1 MTVLAQLDGPLAD
14 PTVRKGVWIG
24 LIWLATLILT
34 RLNGRFF
41 DRVDARLSNYNVP
54 ERRLAK
60 LDFLLDVL
68 LLLLAV
74 FVTLHIL
81 GVSQALWGAVAVT
94 GIAGAMVALA
104 AQRLGQNILAGLVI
118 LFERPFILGDIVE
131 VGGRAGEVEKVTLHS
146 TTLETPDGP
155 KAIIPNSEMVNA
167 TIVNTTATPERRVV
181 VTIDVTETLDLNRVR
196 EVLGRAVEGERHL
209 VPDRPMHIFAKESLD
224 EGVRFE
230 VRYWVSREH
239 YGDHCLPSAMARVL
253 DALNEADLGTA
264 MPAQKVYV
272 DEEVAASE
280 AR

>member
-1 MTVLAQLDGPLAD
+1 MAMLAQLDGLLDPLAD
-14 PTVRKGVWIG
+14 PRVRKAVWIT
-24 LIWLATLILT
+24 IVWLVTLGLT

-60 LDFLLDVL
+60 LDFLMDVL

-74 FVTLHIL
+74 FITLHLL

-94 GIAGAMVALA
+94 GIAGAMIALA

-118 LFERPFILGDIVE
+118 LFERPFILGDVVE
-131 VGGRAGEVEKVTLHS
+131 VGGRTGSVQKVTLHS

-167 TIVNTTATPERRVV
+167 TIVNKTATAERRVV
-181 VTIDVTETLDLNRVR
+181 LTIDVTESVDLDRVR
-196 EVLGRAVEGERHL
+196 RVLGRAVESERHL
-209 VPDRPMHIFAKESLD
+209 VADRPVHVFAKESLD

-230 VRYWVSREH
+230 VRYWVRREH
-239 YGDHCLPSAMARVL
+239 YTEHCLPSAMARML
-253 DALNEADLGTA
+253 DALNEAELGTA
-264 MPAQKVYV
+264 VPAQKVYV
-272 DEEVAASE
+272 DQG
-280 AR
+280 